1 MSRALPGR
9 TPSHYTASMARKHK
23 NTKDAWAHWRIAAP
37 DPKFSLAARDPG
49 GKPFSLGDKASD
61 RARVDELAQELDALQ
76 NLFYADR
83 HYTLLVVLQGQDTS
97 GKDGT
102 LRAVFGRMSPIGVR
116 TVAWQAPSSAERAH
130 DFLWRIHREV
140 PAAGEVVC
148 FNRSH
153 YEDVLV
159 PVVSGAI
166 SGAEKERRYAHIND
180 FERMLTETGTVVLK
194 FMLHISKEEQ
204 RERLQA
210 RIDDPEKRWK
220 FQRGDLDVRK
230 QWDAYQ
236 LAYEQALAATATAWA
251 PWTVVPADSKTHR
264 NLMIAQAVRDAMH
277 ALDLRYPNE
286 DPLLKD
292 VRVD

>member
-1 MSRALPGR
+1 
-9 TPSHYTASMARKHK
+9 MAGK
-23 NTKDAWAHWRIAAP
+23 NKKGQDPWARWRIEAP
-37 DPKFSLAARDPG
+37 AERFSLAALDPRE
-49 GKPFSLGDKASD
+49 KPFSSGDKAAD

-83 HYTLLVVLQGQDTS
+83 RYKLLVVLQGQDTS

-102 LRAVFGRMSPIGVR
+102 LRAVFGRMSPIALR
-116 TVAWQAPSSAERAH
+116 TVAWQVPGAAERAH

-140 PAAGEVVC
+140 PAHGEIVC

-166 SGAEKERRYAHIND
+166 SGAEKQRRYAQIND
-180 FERMLTETGTVVLK
+180 FERLLSETGTVVLK

-277 ALDLRYPNE
+277 ALDLRYPDE